1 MARLFLKLHIEQ
13 DEVEVDGKN
22 TRGTQYGIATED
34 IASDSLS
41 LDLTSNNDA
50 YDRESG
56 RWSQIQPEE
65 DPSRVR
71 WFNAQTYA
79 AEEIQMTSQMR

>member
-22 TRGTQYGIATED
+22 TKGPRLGIASED
-34 IASDSLS
+34 FASDSLS
-41 LDLTSNNDA
+41 LELASNNDA

-56 RWSQIQPEE
+56 RWSQIRPED

-71 WFNAQTYA
+71 WFNAQTYV